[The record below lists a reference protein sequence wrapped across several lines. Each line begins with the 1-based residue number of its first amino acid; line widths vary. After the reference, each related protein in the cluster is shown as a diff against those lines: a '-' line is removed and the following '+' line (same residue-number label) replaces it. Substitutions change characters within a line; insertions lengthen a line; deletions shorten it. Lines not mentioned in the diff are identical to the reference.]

1 MKAKVLFDYESRTC
15 GYYRLIV
22 KESAMSYIVF
32 ELTNQSR
39 GYDKEIRYKKSERMA
54 KDVARLVSSNEEN
67 VQQEV
72 SQFRYYYAE
81 SRDNGSYWQSWRKI
95 F

>member
-1 MKAKVLFDYESRTC
+1 MRTKVLFDYESRTC

-54 KDVARLVSSNEEN
+54 KDVARLVSSNEKN

-72 SQFRYYYAE
+72 SQFRHYYAE

>member
-1 MKAKVLFDYESRTC
+1 MKAKVLFDYESMTY
-15 GYYRLIV
+15 GFYRLIV
-22 KESAMSYIVF
+22 KESAMSYIVV

-72 SQFRYYYAE
+72 SRFRHYYAE
-81 SRDNGSYWQSWRKI
+81 SRDNVSYWQSWRKI